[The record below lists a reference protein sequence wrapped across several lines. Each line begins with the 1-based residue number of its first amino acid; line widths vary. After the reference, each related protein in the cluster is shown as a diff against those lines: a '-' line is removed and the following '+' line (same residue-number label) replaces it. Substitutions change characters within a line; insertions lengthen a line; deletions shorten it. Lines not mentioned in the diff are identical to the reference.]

1 MDIKVKGSIPP
12 PVNSSSLHE
21 RISDSVLGIA
31 WRGVRTEVSPAGGR
45 PEKTAEKHEK
55 NLCKM
60 EMFHSRV
67 QKCAK
72 LPADAKCGEGCEE
85 VRFEQDKMGQAG
97 DNSGFFSAKYLCF
110 TTQAQGRFW
119 LL

>member
-12 PVNSSSLHE
+12 PVNSSLHE
-21 RISDSVLGIA
+21 RMSDSALGIA
-31 WRGVRTEVSPAGGR
+31 RRGVRTEVNLAGGR

-60 EMFHSRV
+60 EMFHSRF

-72 LPADAKCGEGCEE
+72 LPADAKCGDGCEE
-85 VRFEQDKMGQAG
+85 VRFQQDKMGDRLG
-97 DNSGFFSAKYLCF
+97 
-110 TTQAQGRFW
+110 
-119 LL
+119 